1 MTKNDKNELSKYFSY
16 FQINSQKSKYSL
28 GYVAFDDPQSTLKSA
43 LQILNI
49 SYNFVDVLL
58 IMVSQQSSS
67 CSRLPKVV
75 RSLVIS
81 RLYYSG
87 TVTTR
92 LSQKFLSCVRGAKKG
107 RGRNFILVKITG
119 SKYQTDSCTT
129 FHHTIRCLHKM
140 SNQYCNSL
148 SLGYV
153 VLCIWLIRLIDQE
166 ANLFFPSSVAWAS

>member
-81 RLYYSG
+81 RLYYQILLQLDFLRNFYSVLEGRKKGEEG
-87 TVTTR
+87 TSHQLRSLVPSTR
-92 LSQKFLSCVRGAKKG
+92 LITVLLSIIQYDVVSIK
-107 RGRNFILVKITG
+107 
-119 SKYQTDSCTT
+119 
-129 FHHTIRCLHKM
+129 CLI
-140 SNQYCNSL
+140 SIVTL
-148 SLGYV
+148 SPQGM
-153 VLCIWLIRLIDQE
+153 W
-166 ANLFFPSSVAWAS
+166 SSVFGLYD

>member
-81 RLYYSG
+81 RLYYQI
-87 TVTTR
+87 
-92 LSQKFLSCVRGAKKG
+92 LLQLDFLRNFYSVLEGRKKG
-107 RGRNFILVKITG
+107 EEGT
-119 SKYQTDSCTT
+119 S
-129 FHHTIRCLHKM
+129 H
-140 SNQYCNSL
+140 
-148 SLGYV
+148 
-153 VLCIWLIRLIDQE
+153 
-166 ANLFFPSSVAWAS
+166 